1 MKSKGTT
8 IRSCGVRSR
17 NSSPGSWRRHTA
29 SATAN
34 SAAWRCTSN
43 SKRGSPKGYKAPHS
57 SRALPL
63 KSATAHL
70 PKVPTKIIPTNPRG
84 IIGFLC
90 KIGFTNR
97 SFPRWEPWTSSKPG
111 TAAEQLHLRKAIITL
126 MARGWESKSVEAQ
139 QEEASGRTLPG
150 KPRLTLEAAVRL
162 REKESLRLSLQSV
175 VQQLER
181 SHNAR
186 HQAMLERARA
196 DLERKIQDLGA

>member
-1 MKSKGTT
+1 
-8 IRSCGVRSR
+8 
-17 NSSPGSWRRHTA
+17 
-29 SATAN
+29 
-34 SAAWRCTSN
+34 
-43 SKRGSPKGYKAPHS
+43 
-57 SRALPL
+57 
-63 KSATAHL
+63 
-70 PKVPTKIIPTNPRG
+70 
-84 IIGFLC
+84 
-90 KIGFTNR
+90 
-97 SFPRWEPWTSSKPG
+97 
-111 TAAEQLHLRKAIITL
+111 